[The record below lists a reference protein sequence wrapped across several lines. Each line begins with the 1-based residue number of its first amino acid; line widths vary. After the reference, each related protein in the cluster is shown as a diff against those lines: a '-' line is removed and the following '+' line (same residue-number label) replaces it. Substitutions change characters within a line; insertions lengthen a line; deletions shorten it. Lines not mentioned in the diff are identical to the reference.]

1 MDSTCG
7 NWLLL
12 TCMLAIAFVAGC
24 DSSGNSANSE
34 SDLQAAREKGIRE
47 AKAAIADGKLKLKE
61 YPPLPSPP
69 GRNEYTALLRERC
82 GVESEVISTPDFSR
96 ALQQE
101 VSAWNDTMRA
111 EIRRRFGDDIFQ
123 QLQDEAKQNWQG
135 KLPRQGKE

>member
-7 NWLLL
+7 NWLPLACIL
-12 TCMLAIAFVAGC
+12 TIAFLVGC
-24 DSSGNSANSE
+24 DTSGQSARSE
-34 SDLQAAREKGIRE
+34 SDLQSAREKGIRE

-69 GRNEYTALLRERC
+69 GHNEYAALLRERC
-82 GVESEVISTPDFSR
+82 GVESEVISTPGLSK

-111 EIRRRFGDDIFQ
+111 EIRRKFGNDIFQ
-123 QLQDEAKQNWQG
+123 QLQDEAKQNWQN
-135 KLPRQGKE
+135 KLLRQGKE